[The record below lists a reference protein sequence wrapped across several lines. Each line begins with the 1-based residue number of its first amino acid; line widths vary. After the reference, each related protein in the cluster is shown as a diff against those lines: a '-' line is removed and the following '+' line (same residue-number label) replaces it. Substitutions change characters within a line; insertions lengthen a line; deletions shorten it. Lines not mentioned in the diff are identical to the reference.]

1 MQEDTCKKIK
11 KSLRFEK
18 GGEAIYVEIGME
30 NIPSR
35 IETKKVVAFLKTLFE
50 EAIDQLEVP
59 GTPDAAP
66 KAKGSTHGPSAED
79 VREAVALSE
88 KEFEKLMDGW
98 LRKNQRATFS
108 ADTVL
113 QPGMVFDITCDS
125 SELVSR

>member
-18 GGEAIYVEIGME
+18 GGEAFYVEIGME

-35 IETKKVVAFLKTLFE
+35 TETKKVVAFFKTLFE

-66 KAKGSTHGPSAED
+66 KAKGSTCGPSAED
-79 VREAVALSE
+79 VKEAIEVGE
-88 KEFEKLMDGW
+88 KEFEKLM
-98 LRKNQRATFS
+98 Q
-108 ADTVL
+108 
-113 QPGMVFDITCDS
+113 
-125 SELVSR
+125 